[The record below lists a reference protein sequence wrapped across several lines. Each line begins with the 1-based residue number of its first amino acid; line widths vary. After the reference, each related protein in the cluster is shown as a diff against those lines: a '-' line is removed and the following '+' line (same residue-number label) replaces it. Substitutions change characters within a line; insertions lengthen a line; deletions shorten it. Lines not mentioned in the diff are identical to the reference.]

1 MGKRVHP
8 ESGVRDARAH
18 ERACAPPHHTIFCSW
33 LLAWY
38 GDKEIVNATYAT
50 DQRYLDYLLS
60 QRDANGLLSYG
71 LGDWIPVLSP
81 LRPLTGFR
89 RSFS

>member
-1 MGKRVHP
+1 M
-8 ESGVRDARAH
+8 RDTRAH
-18 ERACAPPHHTIFCSW
+18 AYAPAHDLTAQFSSPRRCSW

-71 LGDWIPVLSP
+71 LGDWIPVLTP
-81 LRPLTGFR
+81 LRPLTRFR
-89 RSFS
+89 RSFY